1 MTGLTTRR
9 LFGAGLVA
17 AAMLATVGARGQ
29 DAEPLVIIP
38 LEPVEIDITPVEPVE
53 PDVTSSGAV
62 ESIEVMEDIVD
73 PATETMPQQAEEPAA
88 DGLEVDALPAL
99 VAGRVGTIGETTG
112 GFSRDLWQNSDGAFI
127 ASLMG
132 MLGSGTERVPDLARR
147 LLLTT
152 ADPPA
157 DAVDDWLGMRIETLI
172 ALGLTDDA
180 ADLMQR
186 AGRRALQGAGNKGKI
201 DVLLL
206 AGDGGEAC
214 QEVRTQLDE
223 DDDPYL
229 ATALVFCQRLEG
241 AHAAAELSLSV
252 LQDAGVDID
261 PRYLALDRALATSTP
276 VDLVALGNVTPL
288 MFAMALA
295 GAAEV
300 SIGFLDHASLPVLR
314 AIADR
319 PGLPDALRLAAAER
333 ATARGFMAPGDLAS
347 LYLEAGPSTDSQTGP
362 VIRAQM
368 FQDLMGAALVEDR
381 ARLIASFV
389 QLGARAPDP
398 WVFRAVAMVAATE
411 VAALAPGNG
420 LGWFSTQAVL
430 TLLAAGAAE
439 DAAGWWPIIEQ
450 RALLDHAAA
459 AEAAVFWPLLRLWM
473 GDDLFDD
480 GTAMHTWW
488 RTVVGVA
495 PERARRLG
503 ELYLVLLA
511 ALDDR
516 IAEPILHDI
525 LLARFGDR
533 QLVPRESAGDA
544 GLVVALGAASRDGRL
559 GEALL
564 LSTVLLSSQ
573 DPSRVDIR
581 SAAAVIG
588 ALKALGLEREARLL
602 ALEVA
607 FANAV

>member
-9 LFGAGLVA
+9 LLGAGLVVA
-17 AAMLATVGARGQ
+17 TILATAGARGQ
-29 DAEPLVIIP
+29 DAEPLDIIP
-38 LEPVEIDITPVEPVE
+38 LEPVELDIIA
-53 PDVTSSGAV
+53 SGTV
-62 ESIEVMEDIVD
+62 ESVEMAEDIVD
-73 PATETMPQQAEEPAA
+73 PPPETVQQHEDLAA

-99 VAGRVGTIGETTG
+99 DAGRVGTIGETTG
-112 GFSRDLWQNSDGAFI
+112 GFSRTLWQDSDGAFI

-132 MLGSGTERVPDLARR
+132 MLESGTQKVPDLARR

-180 ADLMQR
+180 TDLMQR
-186 AGRRALQGAGNKGKI
+186 AGRRALQGAGNKGKV

-206 AGDGGEAC
+206 AGDGEEAC

-223 DDDPYL
+223 DDDLYL

-241 AHAAAELSLSV
+241 VHAAAELSLSV
-252 LQDAGVDID
+252 LQDAGVDVD
-261 PRYLALDRALATSTP
+261 PRFLALDRALVTFTP
-276 VDLVALGNVTPL
+276 VDLVTLGNVTPL

-295 GAAEV
+295 GAGEV
-300 SIGFLDHASLPVLR
+300 SIEFLEHASLPVLR

-319 PGLPDALRLAAAER
+319 AELPVALRLAAAER
-333 ATARGFMAPGDLAS
+333 ATARGFMKPADLAS
-347 LYLEAGPSTDSQTGP
+347 LYLDVGPSDDTPAGPLT
-362 VIRAQM
+362 RAQM
-368 FQDLMGAALVEDR
+368 FQELKGAALVEDR
-381 ARLIASFV
+381 ARLITSFV
-389 QLGARAPDP
+389 QRGARAPEP
-398 WVFRAVAMVAATE
+398 WVFRAVAKVAAIE
-411 VAALAPGNG
+411 VAELAPGNE

-439 DAAGWWPIIEQ
+439 DAAGWWPLIEQ
-450 RALLDHAAA
+450 RALLDQAAA

-473 GDDLFDD
+473 GNDLSDD
-480 GTAMHTWW
+480 GTAMQTWW
-488 RTVVGVA
+488 RTVVAVA

-511 ALDDR
+511 ALGDR
-516 IAEPILHDI
+516 IAEPIMHEI
-525 LLARFGDR
+525 LFARFGDR

-544 GLVVALGAASRDGRL
+544 GLVVALSAASRDGRL

-564 LSTVLLSSQ
+564 LSSVLLASQ
-573 DPSRVDIR
+573 DPSRIDVR

-588 ALKALGLEREARLL
+588 ALKSLGLEREARLL

>member
-1 MTGLTTRR
+1 MTGSTTRR
-9 LFGAGLVA
+9 LLGAGLVA
-17 AAMLATVGARGQ
+17 ATFLATAGASGQ
-29 DAEPLVIIP
+29 DAEPLDIIPLEPIEFDIIP
-38 LEPVEIDITPVEPVE
+38 LEPVESDIV
-53 PDVTSSGAV
+53 DSGTI
-62 ESIEVMEDIVD
+62 ESMEVVEDIVE
-73 PATETMPQQAEEPAA
+73 PPPVTLQQLEELAA
-88 DGLEVDALPAL
+88 DGLEVDTLPAL
-99 VAGRVGTIGETTG
+99 DTGRVGTIDETTG
-112 GFSRDLWQNSDGAFI
+112 GFSRNLWHKSDGAFI
-127 ASLMG
+127 VSLMG
-132 MLGSGTERVPDLARR
+132 MLESGTERVPDLARR

-157 DAVDDWLGMRIETLI
+157 DAVDDWLGLRIETLI

-186 AGRRALQGAGNKGKI
+186 AGRRALEGAGSRGKI

-214 QEVRTQLDE
+214 REVRAQLDE
-223 DDDPYL
+223 DDDLYL
-229 ATALVFCQRLEG
+229 AIALVFCQRLEG
-241 AHAAAELSLSV
+241 AHAAAELSLTV

-261 PRYLALDRALATSTP
+261 PRLLVLDRALATSTP
-276 VDLVALGNVTPL
+276 ADLVTLGNVTPL
-288 MFAMALA
+288 MFAMVLA

-300 SIGFLDHASLPVLR
+300 SVDFLEHASLPVLR
-314 AIADR
+314 AIADQA
-319 PGLPDALRLAAAER
+319 GLPVALRLAAAER
-333 ATARGFMAPGDLAS
+333 ATARGFMEPADLAS
-347 LYLEAGPSTDSQTGP
+347 LYLAAGSSDDTHADPLS
-362 VIRAQM
+362 RAQM
-368 FQDLMGAALVEDR
+368 FQDIKGAALAEDK
-381 ARLIASFV
+381 ARLVTTFV
-389 QLGARAPDP
+389 QHGARAPEP

-411 VAALAPGNG
+411 VAGLTPGNE

-439 DAAGWWPIIEQ
+439 DAARWWPLIEQ

-480 GTAMHTWW
+480 GTSMHTWW

-511 ALDDR
+511 ALGDR
-516 IAEPILHDI
+516 IGEPIMHDI
-525 LLARFGDR
+525 LVAAFGDR
-533 QLVPRESAGDA
+533 QLVPRENTGDA
-544 GLVVALGAASRDGRL
+544 GLVVALSAASSDGRL

-564 LSTVLLSSQ
+564 LSTILLASQ

-581 SAAAVIG
+581 SAAAVIS
-588 ALKALGLEREARLL
+588 ALKSLGLEREARLL

>member
-1 MTGLTTRR
+1 MTGSTTRR
-9 LFGAGLVA
+9 LLGAGLIVA
-17 AAMLATVGARGQ
+17 TFLATAGASGQ
-29 DAEPLVIIP
+29 DAEPLDIIPLEPIEFDIIP
-38 LEPVEIDITPVEPVE
+38 LEPVESDIIDSGTIESVEV
-53 PDVTSSGAV
+53 V
-62 ESIEVMEDIVD
+62 EDIVE
-73 PATETMPQQAEEPAA
+73 PPPVTLQQLEELAA
-88 DGLEVDALPAL
+88 DGLEVDTLPAL
-99 VAGRVGTIGETTG
+99 DTGRVGTIDETTG
-112 GFSRDLWQNSDGAFI
+112 GFSRNLWQKSDGAFI
-127 ASLMG
+127 VSLMG
-132 MLGSGTERVPDLARR
+132 MLESGTERVPDLARR

-157 DAVDDWLGMRIETLI
+157 DAVEDWLGLRIETLI

-186 AGRRALQGAGNKGKI
+186 AGRRALQGAGSRGKI

-206 AGDGGEAC
+206 SGDSGEAC
-214 QEVRTQLDE
+214 REVRAQLDE
-223 DDDPYL
+223 ADDLYL
-229 ATALVFCQRLEG
+229 AIALVFCQRLEG
-241 AHAAAELSLSV
+241 AHAAAELSLTV

-261 PRYLALDRALATSTP
+261 PRLLVLDRALATSTP
-276 VDLVALGNVTPL
+276 ADLVTLGNVTPL
-288 MFAMALA
+288 MFAMVLA

-300 SIGFLDHASLPVLR
+300 SIDFLEHASSPVLR

-319 PGLPDALRLAAAER
+319 AGLPAALRLAAAER
-333 ATARGFMAPGDLAS
+333 ATARGFMEPADLAS
-347 LYLEAGPSTDSQTGP
+347 LYLTAGPSDDTDADPLS
-362 VIRAQM
+362 RAQM
-368 FQDLMGAALVEDR
+368 FRDIKSEALAEDK
-381 ARLIASFV
+381 ARLITTFV
-389 QLGARAPDP
+389 QHGARAPEP
-398 WVFRAVAMVAATE
+398 WAFRAVAMVAATE
-411 VAALAPGNG
+411 VAALTPGNE

-439 DAAGWWPIIEQ
+439 DAARWWPLIEQ

-511 ALDDR
+511 ALGDR
-516 IAEPILHDI
+516 IGEPIMHDI
-525 LLARFGDR
+525 LVAAFGDR
-533 QLVPRESAGDA
+533 QLVPHENTGDA
-544 GLVVALGAASRDGRL
+544 GLVVALSAASSDGRL

-564 LSTVLLSSQ
+564 LSTILLASQ

-581 SAAAVIG
+581 SAAAVIS
-588 ALKALGLEREARLL
+588 ALKFVGLEREARLL

>member
-1 MTGLTTRR
+1 MTGLTTRGF
-9 LFGAGLVA
+9 LGAGLIVA
-17 AAMLATVGARGQ
+17 TILATAGVRGQ
-29 DAEPLVIIP
+29 DAEPLDIIP
-38 LEPVEIDITPVEPVE
+38 LESVELDM
-53 PDVTSSGAV
+53 TSSETV
-62 ESIEVMEDIVD
+62 EEFVD
-73 PATETMPQQAEEPAA
+73 PPPETVQLHEELAA
-88 DGLEVDALPAL
+88 DGLEVDSLPAL
-99 VAGRVGTIGETTG
+99 DTGRVGTIDETTG
-112 GFSRDLWQNSDGAFI
+112 GFSRDLWQGSDGAFI
-127 ASLMG
+127 ASLMD
-132 MLGSGTERVPDLARR
+132 MLGSGAHRVPDLARR

-157 DAVDDWLGMRIETLI
+157 DAAGDWLGMRIEALI

-186 AGRRALQGAGNKGKI
+186 AGRRALQGTGSRAKI
-201 DVLLL
+201 DTLLL

-223 DDDPYL
+223 NDDPYL
-229 ATALVFCQRLEG
+229 ATALVFCQRLDG

-252 LQDAGVDID
+252 LQDAGLDID
-261 PRYLALDRALATSTP
+261 PRFLALDRALATLTP
-276 VDLVALGNVTPL
+276 VDLVTLGNVTPL

-300 SIGFLDHASLPVLR
+300 STEFLDHASLPVLR
-314 AIADR
+314 AIAGR
-319 PGLPDALRLAAAER
+319 TGLPVALRLAAAER
-333 ATARGFMAPGDLAS
+333 ATARGFMEPADLAS
-347 LYLEAGPSTDSQTGP
+347 LYLEADTSDDMPGDLLA
-362 VIRAQM
+362 RAQGL
-368 FQDLMGAALVEDR
+368 QELRGAALMEDR

-389 QLGARAPDP
+389 QLGARAAEP
-398 WVFRAVAMVAATE
+398 WVFRAVAMVAAGE
-411 VAALAPGNG
+411 VVSLVPDNVP
-420 LGWFSTQAVL
+420 GWFSTQAIL
-430 TLLAAGAAE
+430 ALLAAGKAE
-439 DAAGWWPIIEQ
+439 DAARWWPLIEE
-450 RALLDHAAA
+450 RALLDHAV
-459 AEAAVFWPLLRLWM
+459 AEAAVLWPLLRLWM
-473 GDDLFDD
+473 GNELSDD

-516 IAEPILHDI
+516 IAEPIMHDI
-525 LLARFGDR
+525 LLAASGGDR
-533 QLVPRESAGDA
+533 QSAPRESAGDA
-544 GLVVALGAASRDGRL
+544 GLVVALTAASRDGRL

-564 LSTVLLSSQ
+564 LSTVLLASR
-573 DPSRVDIR
+573 DPSRIDVR

-588 ALKALGLEREARLL
+588 VLKSLGLEREARLL

>member
-1 MTGLTTRR
+1 MTGSTTRR
-9 LFGAGLVA
+9 LLGAGLVVA
-17 AAMLATVGARGQ
+17 TFLATAGASGQ
-29 DAEPLVIIP
+29 DAEPLDIIPLEPIEFDIIP
-38 LEPVEIDITPVEPVE
+38 LEPVESDIIDSGTVEAVEDTVEP
-53 PDVTSSGAV
+53 PPVTL
-62 ESIEVMEDIVD
+62 
-73 PATETMPQQAEEPAA
+73 QQLEELAA
-88 DGLEVDALPAL
+88 DGLEVDTLPAL
-99 VAGRVGTIGETTG
+99 DTGRVGTIGETTG
-112 GFSRDLWQNSDGAFI
+112 GFSRNLWRDSDGVFI
-127 ASLMG
+127 VSLMG
-132 MLGSGTERVPDLARR
+132 MLGSGTQRVSDLTRR

-157 DAVDDWLGMRIETLI
+157 DAVDDWLGLRIETLI

-186 AGRRALQGAGNKGKI
+186 AGRRALQGSGSKGKI

-214 QEVRTQLDE
+214 REVRAQLVE

-229 ATALVFCQRLEG
+229 ATVLVFCQRLEG
-241 AHAAAELSLSV
+241 AHAAAELSLTV
-252 LQDAGVDID
+252 LRDAGVDID
-261 PRYLALDRALATSTP
+261 PRFLVLDRALATSVP
-276 VDLVALGNVTPL
+276 ADLVALGNVTPL
-288 MFAMALA
+288 MFAMVLA

-300 SIGFLDHASLPVLR
+300 SIDFLEHASLPVLR

-319 PGLPDALRLAAAER
+319 AGLPVALRLAAAER
-333 ATARGFMAPGDLAS
+333 ATARGFMEPADLAA
-347 LYLEAGPSTDSQTGP
+347 LYLAAGPSDDTHADPLS
-362 VIRAQM
+362 RAQM
-368 FQDLMGAALVEDR
+368 FQDLESAVLAEDK
-381 ARLIASFV
+381 ARLITTFV
-389 QLGARAPDP
+389 QHGARAPEP
-398 WVFRAVAMVAATE
+398 WVFRAVAMAAATE
-411 VAALAPGNG
+411 VATLTPGHE

-439 DAAGWWPIIEQ
+439 DAARWWPLIEQ
-450 RALLDHAAA
+450 RALLDHASA

-473 GDDLFDD
+473 GDDLVDD
-480 GTAMHTWW
+480 GTAMHAWW

-511 ALDDR
+511 ALGDR
-516 IAEPILHDI
+516 IGEPIMHDI
-525 LLARFGDR
+525 LVATFGDR
-533 QLVPRESAGDA
+533 QLVPRENTGDA
-544 GLVVALGAASRDGRL
+544 GLVVALSAASRDGRL

-564 LSTVLLSSQ
+564 LSTILLASQ

-581 SAAAVIG
+581 SAAAVIS
-588 ALKALGLEREARLL
+588 ALKSLGLEREARLL

>member
-1 MTGLTTRR
+1 MTGSTTRR
-9 LFGAGLVA
+9 LLGAGLIVA
-17 AAMLATVGARGQ
+17 TFLATAGASGQ
-29 DAEPLVIIP
+29 DAEPLDIIPLEPIEFDIIP
-38 LEPVEIDITPVEPVE
+38 LEPVESDIIDSGTIESVEV
-53 PDVTSSGAV
+53 V
-62 ESIEVMEDIVD
+62 EDIVE
-73 PATETMPQQAEEPAA
+73 PPPVTLQQLEELAA
-88 DGLEVDALPAL
+88 DGLEVDTLPAL
-99 VAGRVGTIGETTG
+99 DTGRVGTIDETTG
-112 GFSRDLWQNSDGAFI
+112 GFSRNLWQKSDGAFI
-127 ASLMG
+127 VSLMG
-132 MLGSGTERVPDLARR
+132 MLESGTERVPDLARR

-157 DAVDDWLGMRIETLI
+157 DAVEDWLGLRIETLI

-186 AGRRALQGAGNKGKI
+186 AGRRALQGAGSRGKI

-206 AGDGGEAC
+206 SGDSGEAC
-214 QEVRTQLDE
+214 REVRAQLDE
-223 DDDPYL
+223 ADDLYL
-229 ATALVFCQRLEG
+229 AIALVFCQRLEG
-241 AHAAAELSLSV
+241 AHAAAELSLTV

-261 PRYLALDRALATSTP
+261 PRLLVLDRALATSTP
-276 VDLVALGNVTPL
+276 ADLVTLGNVTPL
-288 MFAMALA
+288 MFAMVLA

-300 SIGFLDHASLPVLR
+300 SIDFLEHASSPVLR

-319 PGLPDALRLAAAER
+319 AGLPAALRLAAAER
-333 ATARGFMAPGDLAS
+333 ATARGFMEPADLAS
-347 LYLEAGPSTDSQTGP
+347 LYLTAGPSDDTDADPLS
-362 VIRAQM
+362 RAQM
-368 FQDLMGAALVEDR
+368 FRDIKSEALAEDK
-381 ARLIASFV
+381 ARLITTFV
-389 QLGARAPDP
+389 QHGARAPEP
-398 WVFRAVAMVAATE
+398 WAFRAVAMVAATE
-411 VAALAPGNG
+411 VAALTPGNE

-439 DAAGWWPIIEQ
+439 DAARWWPLIEQ

-511 ALDDR
+511 ALGDR
-516 IAEPILHDI
+516 IGEPIMHDI
-525 LLARFGDR
+525 LVAAFGDR
-533 QLVPRESAGDA
+533 QLVPRENTGDA
-544 GLVVALGAASRDGRL
+544 GLVVALSAASSDGRL

-564 LSTVLLSSQ
+564 LSTILLASQ

-581 SAAAVIG
+581 SAAAVIS
-588 ALKALGLEREARLL
+588 ALKSVGLEREARLL

>member
-1 MTGLTTRR
+1 MTGSTTRR
-9 LFGAGLVA
+9 LLGAGLIVA
-17 AAMLATVGARGQ
+17 TFLATAGASGQ
-29 DAEPLVIIP
+29 DAEPLDIIPLEPIEFDIIP
-38 LEPVEIDITPVEPVE
+38 LEPVESDIIDSGTIESVEV
-53 PDVTSSGAV
+53 V
-62 ESIEVMEDIVD
+62 EDIVE
-73 PATETMPQQAEEPAA
+73 PPPVTLQQLEELAA
-88 DGLEVDALPAL
+88 DGLEVDTLPAL
-99 VAGRVGTIGETTG
+99 DTGRVGTIDETTG
-112 GFSRDLWQNSDGAFI
+112 GFSRNLWQKSDGAFI
-127 ASLMG
+127 VSLMG
-132 MLGSGTERVPDLARR
+132 MLESGTERVPDLARR

-157 DAVDDWLGMRIETLI
+157 DAVDDWLGLRIETLI

-186 AGRRALQGAGNKGKI
+186 AGRRALQGAGSRGKI

-206 AGDGGEAC
+206 SGDSGEAC
-214 QEVRTQLDE
+214 REVRAQLDE
-223 DDDPYL
+223 ADDLYL
-229 ATALVFCQRLEG
+229 AIALVFCQRLEG
-241 AHAAAELSLSV
+241 AHAAAELSLTV

-261 PRYLALDRALATSTP
+261 PRLLVLDRALATSTP
-276 VDLVALGNVTPL
+276 ADLVTLGNVTPL
-288 MFAMALA
+288 MFAMVLA

-300 SIGFLDHASLPVLR
+300 SIDFLEHASSPVLR

-319 PGLPDALRLAAAER
+319 AGLPAALRLAAAER
-333 ATARGFMAPGDLAS
+333 ATARGFMEPADLAS
-347 LYLEAGPSTDSQTGP
+347 LYLTAGPSDDTDADPLS
-362 VIRAQM
+362 RAQM
-368 FQDLMGAALVEDR
+368 FRDIKSEALAEDK
-381 ARLIASFV
+381 ARLITTFV
-389 QLGARAPDP
+389 QHGARAPEP
-398 WVFRAVAMVAATE
+398 WAFRAVAMVAATE
-411 VAALAPGNG
+411 VAALTPGNE

-439 DAAGWWPIIEQ
+439 DAARWWPLIEQ

-511 ALDDR
+511 ALGDR
-516 IAEPILHDI
+516 IGEPIMHDI
-525 LLARFGDR
+525 LVAAFGDR
-533 QLVPRESAGDA
+533 QLVPRENTGDA
-544 GLVVALGAASRDGRL
+544 GLVVALSAASSDGRL

-564 LSTVLLSSQ
+564 LSTILLASQ

-581 SAAAVIG
+581 SAAAVIS
-588 ALKALGLEREARLL
+588 ALKSVGLEREARLL

>member
-1 MTGLTTRR
+1 MTGSTTRR
-9 LFGAGLVA
+9 LCGAGLVVAVVLA
-17 AAMLATVGARGQ
+17 ATGARSQ
-29 DAEPLVIIP
+29 DTEPLVIVP
-38 LEPVEIDITPVEPVE
+38 LEPVGVDSAPLEPVE
-53 PDVTSSGAV
+53 PDVISTGSV
-62 ESIEVMEDIVD
+62 ESIEEVEGIVD
-73 PATETMPQQAEEPAA
+73 PAETVLQQAEEPAA

-99 VAGRVGTIGETTG
+99 VVGRVGTIGETTG

-132 MLGSGTERVPDLARR
+132 MLGSGTQRVPDLARR

-157 DAVDDWLGMRIETLI
+157 DAVDGWLGMRIETLI

-186 AGRRALQGAGNKGKI
+186 AGRRALQGAGNKGSV

-206 AGDGGEAC
+206 AGEVEEAC
-214 QEVRTQLDE
+214 REVRTQLDE
-223 DDDPYL
+223 DDAPYL

-261 PRYLALDRALATSTP
+261 PRYLVLDKALATSTP
-276 VDLVALGNVTPL
+276 VDLVTLGNVTPL
-288 MFAMALA
+288 MFAMVLA

-300 SIGFLDHASLPVLR
+300 STGFLDHASLPVLR

-319 PGLPDALRLAAAER
+319 PGLSVALRLAAAER
-333 ATARGFMAPGDLAS
+333 ATARGVMAPADLAS
-347 LYLEAGPSTDSQTGP
+347 RYLGAGPFTDAQADP

-368 FQDLMGAALVEDR
+368 FQDLKGAASAEDK

-389 QLGARAPDP
+389 QLGARAPEP
-398 WVFRAVAMVAATE
+398 WVFRAVAMVAAAE
-411 VAALAPGNG
+411 VAALAPGNE
-420 LGWFSTQAVL
+420 LGWFSTQAAL

-439 DAAGWWPIIEQ
+439 DAAGWWPLIEQ
-450 RALLDHAAA
+450 RALLDHETA

-495 PERARRLG
+495 PDRARRLG

-525 LLARFGDR
+525 LLATSDR
-533 QLVPRESAGDA
+533 RLVPRESVGDA
-544 GLVVALGAASRDGRL
+544 GLVVALAAASRDGRL

-564 LSTVLLSSQ
+564 LCTVLLASQ
-573 DPSRVDIR
+573 DPSRADIR

-588 ALKALGLEREARLL
+588 ALNSLGLEREARLL

>member
-9 LFGAGLVA
+9 LLGAGLVA
-17 AAMLATVGARGQ
+17 AAMLATAGARGQ
-29 DAEPLVIIP
+29 DAEPLDIIP
-38 LEPVEIDITPVEPVE
+38 LEPIESDVVPLEPVE
-53 PDVTSSGAV
+53 PDVVSSGEV
-62 ESIEVMEDIVD
+62 ESIEVVEDIAD
-73 PATETMPQQAEEPAA
+73 PAAETAPQLPEETVA
-88 DGLEVDALPAL
+88 DSLEMDALPAL
-99 VAGRVGTIGETTG
+99 DTGRVGTIGEMTG

-157 DAVDDWLGMRIETLI
+157 DAVDDWLAMRIETLI
-172 ALGLTDDA
+172 ALGLTGDA

-186 AGRRALQGAGNKGKI
+186 AGRRALQGAGNRGKI

-206 AGDGGEAC
+206 AGDGEEAC

-241 AHAAAELSLSV
+241 ADAAAELSLSV

-261 PRYLALDRALATSTP
+261 PRYLVLDRALATSTP
-276 VDLVALGNVTPL
+276 VDLVTLGNVTPL

-300 SIGFLDHASLPVLR
+300 SAGFLDHASLPILR
-314 AIADR
+314 AIAGR
-319 PGLPDALRLAAAER
+319 AGLPAALRLAAAER
-333 ATARGFMAPGDLAS
+333 ATARGFMAPADLAS
-347 LYLEAGPSTDSQTGP
+347 LYLEAGPSTDTQADP
-362 VIRAQM
+362 LIRARM
-368 FQDLMGAALVEDR
+368 FQELEGAALAEDR
-381 ARLIASFV
+381 AKLIASFV
-389 QLGARAPDP
+389 QLGARAPEP
-398 WVFRAVAMVAATE
+398 WVFRAVAMAAATE
-411 VAALAPGNG
+411 VAALAPGNE

-439 DAAGWWPIIEQ
+439 DAAGWWPLIEQ

-511 ALDDR
+511 ALGDR
-516 IAEPILHDI
+516 IAEPILHDV
-525 LLARFGDR
+525 LLATSGDR
-533 QLVPRESAGDA
+533 HLVPRESAGDA
-544 GLVVALGAASRDGRL
+544 GLVVALSAASRDGRL

-564 LSTVLLSSQ
+564 LSTILLASQ
-573 DPSRVDIR
+573 DPSRVDVR
-581 SAAAVIG
+581 SAAVVIG
-588 ALKALGLEREARLL
+588 ALKSLGLEREARLL